1 MYVNILKPNFKSVY
15 STLSSFRDLGMF
27 KESEHVLKEALESF
41 MQLCGE
47 ESSEIA
53 SVLNNLGWTYM
64 RMLQFQKSTYVVKC
78 SITRRATV
86 VIVIGNQNI
95 GTLHS
100 QTTYCTMYPGV

>member
-1 MYVNILKPNFKSVY
+1 M
-15 STLSSFRDLGMF
+15 LSSFRDLGMF

-64 RMLQFQKSTYVVKC
+64 RMLQFQKSTYVVMF
-78 SITRRATV
+78 SITTRATV
-86 VIVIGNQNI
+86 VVSY
-95 GTLHS
+95 HS
-100 QTTYCTMYPGV
+100 L